1 MGIIRNLKGDN
12 DGESTV
18 DKVKKFMM
26 KRLKGFFRPFLLIG
40 ILIVIL
46 LLFILGV
53 FDLGIELASGENNP
67 KLIYETLGIEDV
79 SELIEIKEDGNGGYY
94 LDFIDGI
101 DDKLRE
107 IVNKANKNGDYH
119 KLPTDINFLKRI
131 LKAEVYTQFPDL
143 GGTVPSDS
151 VDGFQGAVQIRRV
164 TPNKDPGTMKN
175 TGKGETSSL
184 EQGEVDEPI
193 PVEDRNDRNKLESW
207 TEGQKLKIIP
217 IDANIYES
225 IQGYWQPMLQE
236 GSDTNEIKLHKGDVV
251 TYLGDYTIHNNGLSG
266 VQTVY
271 VKIRTGDNIEGHVKL
286 SCLEAD
292 LTGETSALNENLE
305 NGQDILVSSRAE
317 AARSTDKIIGNA
329 GDSYKVAI
337 AAGRNSDDDTGI
349 VSDDGTL
356 VEEELTIE
364 VAEKVEELLSEYT
377 NIEVIQTGSTSDD
390 RDGVK
395 PEDRIQ
401 LARDADPDLC
411 IQIYFGDGNE
421 AGVETIYKSGDE
433 RAGQLAEILSENI
446 SSYMGLT
453 NLGSGIDTERC
464 KDSEGNSAALNIIEN
479 TAVTGF
485 PSVVAIGGNLNQE
498 PDAGVISSDGIEKYA
513 KGIVYG
519 IDEYFKADH
528 SGLES
533 TEVGETTYKDSIESR
548 ILNMKYV
555 PQEQFQDYI
564 DNGDWE
570 NAIKSYTLDENR
582 NLLTATWSLKED
594 GNLELKENSSMNMK
608 TTLEKYMMP
617 YEYLLYFYIDTDYQ
631 PFVDDL
637 ANEVMNSEII
647 IAVQD
652 NITTTHTIK
661 TVEQR
666 RDANISR
673 FDTEWAEISQT
684 ETLTESVSTKI
695 DLTYVSTWC
704 VKTYQENSYSEA
716 VIELGDEE
724 EKVVDVPGKVTET
737 GPSTSISSETV
748 VVDNAEGR
756 YYYYEEDEDG
766 NRERKEA
773 TYHYDILEHTITEL
787 HTISNSY
794 EKGDYKTEGRENVFV
809 QLYNQHGMIAK
820 VRTSDYLFSIIEN
833 NERTANLLDLTKYL
847 IYKATNVPYRV
858 LEFDFEEYSLQTFS
872 SMSGL
877 YGGTTQEKVWWAV
890 LDAGYSKEAAAG
902 VLGNI
907 QAESGFDPEVIEGG
921 SGIGFG
927 LCQWSYGRR
936 TQLEAYAASKGTNAS
951 DENTQIEFLIGEIT
965 PGGGAD
971 GHASYQ
977 LLTYNGYSPDDWKN
991 ATTPED
997 AAIAFC
1003 WSFERPG
1010 VPRMDVRTEAARN
1023 YYEQFKDAERPTGD
1037 DRIGQINLSGENATK
1052 MMQMLTEA
1060 IRIAD
1065 DDRYTYSQ
1073 ANRDGEFQYDCS
1085 SLVARL
1091 YKQYFD
1097 FDAPATTSEYGS
1109 AYYVGADG
1117 SVELQP
1123 GDVLWKPGHVEMYI
1137 GNGLQVGA
1145 HTDEIA
1151 AADQISVESYVNG
1164 YFTSVYRFITE

>member
-1 MGIIRNLKGDN
+1 MRYV
-12 DGESTV
+12 SQ
-18 DKVKKFMM
+18 
-26 KRLKGFFRPFLLIG
+26 
-40 ILIVIL
+40 
-46 LLFILGV
+46 
-53 FDLGIELASGENNP
+53 
-67 KLIYETLGIEDV
+67 ET
-79 SELIEIKEDGNGGYY
+79 
-94 LDFIDGI
+94 
-101 DDKLRE
+101 
-107 IVNKANKNGDYH
+107 
-119 KLPTDINFLKRI
+119 
-131 LKAEVYTQFPDL
+131 
-143 GGTVPSDS
+143 
-151 VDGFQGAVQIRRV
+151 FQG
-164 TPNKDPGTMKN
+164 
-175 TGKGETSSL
+175 
-184 EQGEVDEPI
+184 
-193 PVEDRNDRNKLESW
+193 
-207 TEGQKLKIIP
+207 
-217 IDANIYES
+217 
-225 IQGYWQPMLQE
+225 
-236 GSDTNEIKLHKGDVV
+236 
-251 TYLGDYTIHNNGLSG
+251 
-266 VQTVY
+266 
-271 VKIRTGDNIEGHVKL
+271 
-286 SCLEAD
+286 
-292 LTGETSALNENLE
+292 
-305 NGQDILVSSRAE
+305 
-317 AARSTDKIIGNA
+317 
-329 GDSYKVAI
+329 
-337 AAGRNSDDDTGI
+337 
-349 VSDDGTL
+349 
-356 VEEELTIE
+356 
-364 VAEKVEELLSEYT
+364 
-377 NIEVIQTGSTSDD
+377 
-390 RDGVK
+390 
-395 PEDRIQ
+395 
-401 LARDADPDLC
+401 
-411 IQIYFGDGNE
+411 
-421 AGVETIYKSGDE
+421 
-433 RAGQLAEILSENI
+433 
-446 SSYMGLT
+446 
-453 NLGSGIDTERC
+453 
-464 KDSEGNSAALNIIEN
+464 
-479 TAVTGF
+479 
-485 PSVVAIGGNLNQE
+485 
-498 PDAGVISSDGIEKYA
+498 
-513 KGIVYG
+513 
-519 IDEYFKADH
+519 
-528 SGLES
+528 
-533 TEVGETTYKDSIESR
+533 
-548 ILNMKYV
+548 
-555 PQEQFQDYI
+555 YI
-564 DNGDWE
+564 DNADFE
-570 NAIKSYTLDENR
+570 NAIKSYTLDDSR
-582 NLLTATWSLKED
+582 NLITATWSLKED
-594 GNLELKENSSMNMK
+594 GTLELKTNTAMNLK
-608 TTLEKYMMP
+608 TALEKYMMP

-631 PFVDDL
+631 PFVEDL

-647 IAVQD
+647 MAVQD
-652 NITTTHTIK
+652 NITTTHTIE

-666 RDANISR
+666 RNADVSQ
-673 FDTEWAEISQT
+673 FDTDWASVSRT
-684 ETLTESVSTKI
+684 ETTTETVSTKV

-716 VIELGDEE
+716 VINLGNEE
-724 EKVVDVPGKVTET
+724 EKIVDVPGKVTEI
-737 GPSTSISSETV
+737 GPSSSTTSDNVI
-748 VVDNAEGR
+748 VDNAEGR

-773 TYHYDILEHTITEL
+773 TYHYDILEHTITET

-809 QLYNQHGMIAK
+809 QLYNQNGMIAK

-847 IYKATNVPYRV
+847 IYKATNVPYGV
-858 LEFDFEEYSLQTFS
+858 LEFDFEEYTLESFTS
-872 SMSGL
+872 VSGM
-877 YGGTTQEKVWWAV
+877 YGGTVQEKVWWAV

-971 GHASYQ
+971 GYASYQ

-1010 VPRMDVRTEAARN
+1010 VPRMDVRTVAARE

-1097 FDAPATTSEYGS
+1097 FDAPATTSGYGS